1 MNVPENLHAYAS
13 STQVCRES
21 IAGEDGCSH
30 SGRSLENTET
40 LTALSIL
47 ETRSLGIK
55 PHGGED
61 TTPKT
66 TASPLPAHKQGPLG
80 SAFQTN
86 RRESFHQR
94 DLEEKMVH
102 KVTMDT
108 VKIITSSVSGMTN
121 VSEPH
126 PPAHWA
132 GTLQPM
138 ARICTWLRLGGT
150 VHAQTSVLLL
160 PGMPEGLGLPMT

>member
-1 MNVPENLHAYAS
+1 MNVPGLEPARTCVHDPRVQ
-13 STQVCRES
+13 TES
-21 IAGEDGCSH
+21 IADEDGCSH
-30 SGRSLENTET
+30 SGGSLENTET

-66 TASPLPAHKQGPLG
+66 AASPWG

-126 PPAHWA
+126 PPARWV
-132 GTLQPM
+132 GTLPPM
-138 ARICTWLRLGGT
+138 ARVGVAQAQGT
-150 VHAQTSVLLL
+150 VHAQTSVLLRL
-160 PGMPEGLGLPMT
+160 GVPEGLGLPMT